1 MAVAKGTFDRRRRLI
16 DTALA
21 LFSSGGYHATGIDRI
36 TAASGVAKMTLYK
49 NFRTKDALIV
59 AALET
64 CDAAFREW
72 IAAEIERRAK
82 TPEQKLLAFFDAYGA
97 WFEGGFNGKFTG
109 CSFVKAAGEYADPH
123 DPIRAVAAAHK
134 KAVLREI
141 ITLATEA
148 SLREAETISRQL
160 FLLLEGALSVAT
172 LQGNAASIR
181 DAKAAASALISL
193 AS

>member
-1 MAVAKGTFDRRRRLI
+1 MVSPKPTLDRRQRLI

-36 TAASGVAKMTLYK
+36 IADSGVAKMTLYK

-82 TPEQKLLAFFDAYGA
+82 TPGQKLLALFDAYGA
-97 WFEGGFNGKFTG
+97 WFEGGFDGKFTG
-109 CSFVKAAGEYADPH
+109 CSFVKAAGEYTDPS
-123 DPIRAVAAAHK
+123 DPIHAVAAAHK
-134 KAVLREI
+134 AAVLREV
-141 ITLATEA
+141 ITLATQA
-148 SLREAETISRQL
+148 ALREPETISRQL

-172 LQGNAASIR
+172 LHGNAASIR
-181 DAKAAASALISL
+181 DAKAAATALISL